1 MFVFG
6 GWNGKDY
13 YNDLHIL
20 DLEIMAWKRAA
31 PSGPAPSPRQGHASI
46 LIGNNLIVHGGYKQQ
61 VEQLKTAGLYMGTPL
76 ATSYLNDIR
85 VLDTEQL
92 VWSRLRISGYPPD
105 ARYGHTFN
113 ISGSDIILF
122 GGWTNLSGNKA
133 THATEKMQ
141 GSCEF
146 F

>member
-6 GWNGKDY
+6 GWNGRDY

-20 DLEIMAWKRAA
+20 NLEIMAWKRAN

-46 LIGNNLIVHGGYKQQ
+46 LIGNNMIVHGGYKQKDS
-61 VEQLKTAGLYMGTPL
+61 EIKKAGLCMGTPL
-76 ATSYLNDIR
+76 STSYLNDIR

-92 VWSRLRISGYPPD
+92 VWSRLRISGIPPD

-113 ISGSDIILF
+113 ISGSDIVLF
-122 GGWTNLSGNKA
+122 GGWTNQSGDKK
-133 THATEKMQ
+133 THDTQKMQ
-141 GSCEF
+141 GNCEYF
-146 F
+146 